1 MAEIELER
9 ITKLFKDVRAV
20 DDVSLT
26 IRDGD
31 FMVLLGP
38 SGCGK
43 TTLLRSIAGL
53 EQIDGGRVRIGG
65 RDVTDLPPRKRRIA
79 MVFQSYAV
87 FPHLTVFENIAFG
100 LRMAKLPK
108 AQITQRT
115 EEAAALLH
123 ITELLA
129 RYPSQTSGGQR
140 QRIAVARAIA
150 MQPEVL
156 LMDEPL
162 SNLDALLRLEM
173 RAELK
178 RLLAEIGSTTVYVT
192 HDQVEALSMGDRV
205 AVMNAGHLVQVGG
218 PLEVYDTPADQFV
231 GGFIGN
237 PPMNFLRAQV
247 ERRED
252 RLLATVG
259 SAGEVAIDAAP
270 DGFAERIGRPV
281 VLGIR
286 AENIDLDAAADGAA
300 VAGTLRGRV
309 LVVEPLGSHNLV
321 TVDVDGQLVKATTRP
336 DVSVE
341 RDAQVGLQIDASRIR
356 WLDGETGR
364 ALELLEPDQAPVET
378 AS

>member
-1 MAEIELER
+1 MSDIQLER
-9 ITKLFKDVRAV
+9 VTKLFKDVHAV
-20 DDVSLT
+20 DDVSLM
-26 IRDGD
+26 IRDGE

-53 EQIDGGRVRIGG
+53 EQIEGGRVRIGG

-87 FPHLTVFENIAFG
+87 FPHMTVFENIAFG
-100 LRMAKLPK
+100 LRMRKLPK

-115 EEAAALLH
+115 EQAAELLH

-129 RYPSQTSGGQR
+129 RYPAQTSGGQR

-150 MQPEVL
+150 MEPEVL

-178 RLLAEIGSTTVYVT
+178 RLLSEIGSTTVYVT

-205 AVMNAGHLVQVGG
+205 AVMRAGRIVQVGG
-218 PLEVYDTPADQFV
+218 PLEVYDTPAERFV

-237 PPMNFLRAQV
+237 PPMNFLRAEL
-247 ERRED
+247 ERRDD
-252 RLLATVG
+252 RLVARIG
-259 SAGEVAIDAAP
+259 SAGELSVDEPRSELSA
-270 DGFAERIGRPV
+270 RIGRPV

-286 AENIDLDAAADGAA
+286 AENIDVVESGPSNGL
-300 VAGTLRGRV
+300 LRGRA

-321 TVDVDGQLVKATTRP
+321 TIDVDGQLVKATTRP
-336 DVSVE
+336 DVTIG
-341 RDAQVGLQIDASRIR
+341 RDVDVGLRIDSSRIR
-356 WLDGETGR
+356 WLDHESGAAFDDVAGPGDE
-364 ALELLEPDQAPVET
+364 AISVSA
-378 AS
+378 